1 MSVKRD
7 TTPRMT
13 TFTVSPYARDRR
25 VAMVSRRMEEERD
38 GDDRVDHYEQCALVP
53 VASPIRDDSR
63 DDSRRQ
69 GQGRELEDFEV
80 EGHDLRG
87 QERNENEDRR
97 HEQRDL
103 GRRRRRDGDAQ
114 FHLVP
119 PGHEDRTPMFCG
131 VSDDGHDDDSDE
143 QLGQAEA
150 QPRNLQGTDQDL
162 ALDGDQ
168 DGRCHDDAQ
177 CEPFFPTRF
186 LRDLGDRIEDVP
198 MRPQGK
204 EQAEYVG
211 EEQEPGDAQAHCY
224 EGHAGADDRGEHV
237 QGGHHE
243 TDDRDDEHRDL
254 NPGRLPGEV
263 LRLVLHAPREH
274 AQPED
279 QQKVPDDRAGERCLD
294 DFRQTARQRK
304 DRDDEF
310 GRVPE
315 CRVQE
320 AADAGTGVFAEFL
333 RGEAEEP
340 GERDDGETRD
350 REDDDAGPEEQV
362 EDPTQWDKEPQQERP
377 GVRLQRLKVLL
388 ARSPDQFA
396 TPEAAKN
403 FERLRDVQILAGLD
417 KSEEA
422 IAAAELLIDAL
433 LGIGVEGPLREPYAA
448 LIRQMNASGKPILSV
463 DVPSGFGTDRPVRPT
478 VTVTLHDVKEG
489 MTAENS
495 GRTRVAD
502 IGIPTKIAT
511 MIGPGE
517 FTLYPVPRAT
527 SHKGQNG
534 RVLVIAGG
542 PYTGAPALVG
552 YGALGVGAD
561 LIHVATPALA
571 ASVVASYSPMF
582 IVHPLV
588 GHRLLRED
596 TRQIVDLAARA
607 DAIAIGPGLG
617 DAEGTLDAVKEI
629 VRSVSLPLVVDADA
643 VRAVASDP
651 KCLVGTRAVIT
662 PHSREIQTLTGRAP
676 PDAPEERAEIV
687 REAAKAF
694 GATILLK
701 GHVDIATDG
710 TRGN

>member
-1 MSVKRD
+1 MI
-7 TTPRMT
+7 
-13 TFTVSPYARDRR
+13 SPAEMRVLDR
-25 VAMVSRRMEEERD
+25 
-38 GDDRVDHYEQCALVP
+38 
-53 VASPIRDDSR
+53 
-63 DDSRRQ
+63 
-69 GQGRELEDFEV
+69 
-80 EGHDLRG
+80 
-87 QERNENEDRR
+87 N
-97 HEQRDL
+97 
-103 GRRRRRDGDAQ
+103 AQ
-114 FHLVP
+114 YF
-119 PGHEDRTPMFCG
+119 G
-131 VSDDGHDDDSDE
+131 VSILELMENAGK
-143 QLGQAEA
+143 AVA
-150 QPRNLQGTDQDL
+150 
-162 ALDGDQ
+162 
-168 DGRCHDDAQ
+168 DAARS
-177 CEPFFPTRF
+177 EFAAA
-186 LRDLGDRIEDVP
+186 
-198 MRPQGK
+198 GK
-204 EQAEYVG
+204 SV
-211 EEQEPGDAQAHCY
+211 
-224 EGHAGADDRGEHV
+224 
-237 QGGHHE
+237 
-243 TDDRDDEHRDL
+243 
-254 NPGRLPGEV
+254 
-263 LRLVLHAPREH
+263 LVL
-274 AQPED
+274 
-279 QQKVPDDRAGERCLD
+279 C
-294 DFRQTARQRK
+294 
-304 DRDDEF
+304 
-310 GRVPE
+310 
-315 CRVQE
+315 
-320 AADAGTGVFAEFL
+320 GTGNN
-333 RGEAEEP
+333 G
-340 GERDDGETRD
+340 GDGLVAARHLAK
-350 REDDDAGPEEQV
+350 DARV
-362 EDPTQWDKEPQQERP
+362 T
-377 GVRLQRLKVLL
+377 VLL

-596 TRQIVDLAARA
+596 TRQIVDLA
-607 DAIAIGPGLG
+607 
-617 DAEGTLDAVKEI
+617 
-629 VRSVSLPLVVDADA
+629 S
-643 VRAVASDP
+643 
-651 KCLVGTRAVIT
+651 
-662 PHSREIQTLTGRAP
+662 
-676 PDAPEERAEIV
+676 RAEIV

-701 GHVDIATDG
+701 GHVDIVTDG
-710 TRGN
+710 ARVKFNYTGNPGMTVGGTGDVLCGVVAGLLSKGMSPFDAARLAAFTNGYAGDVAFKVKSYGLTSVDVAENLGRVLAEFL